1 MKNGGDVQRVNGNI
15 SILIDEFA
23 RTMSLE
29 GAMRAAGFCGRGMTR
44 EAMRAIEENGE
55 AVRAAIINYTAGA
68 DTDLSED
75 AALRCRRRI
84 IREYERIAF
93 SDDDTVKIA
102 DKLRALAEYR
112 QLCELGASP
121 VRLVVNYD
129 YGGGDDRDD
138 G

>member
-1 MKNGGDVQRVNGNI
+1 MNGNI

-93 SDDDTVKIA
+93 SDEIA

>member
-1 MKNGGDVQRVNGNI
+1 MNGNI

-55 AVRAAIINYTAGA
+55 AVRAAISNYTAGA

-112 QLCELGASP
+112 QLCELRASP

>member
-1 MKNGGDVQRVNGNI
+1 MNGNI

-44 EAMRAIEENGE
+44 EVMRAIEENGE

-93 SDDDTVKIA
+93 SDDDTVKIV

>member
-1 MKNGGDVQRVNGNI
+1 MNGNI

-112 QLCELGASP
+112 QLCELRASP

>member
-1 MKNGGDVQRVNGNI
+1 MSGDVSV
-15 SILIDEFA
+15 LIDEFA

-29 GAMRAAGFCGRGMTR
+29 GAMRAAGFCGRGMMR
-44 EAMRAIEENGE
+44 AAMRAIEENGE
-55 AVRAAIINYTAGA
+55 AVRSAIINYTADA
-68 DTDLSED
+68 DAAASED

-93 SDDDTVKIA
+93 SDDETVKVA

-112 QLCELGASP
+112 QLCDAGGAP

-129 YGGGDDRDD
+129 YGDGDCGDD

>member
-1 MKNGGDVQRVNGNI
+1 MNGDI

-112 QLCELGASP
+112 QLCELGASL